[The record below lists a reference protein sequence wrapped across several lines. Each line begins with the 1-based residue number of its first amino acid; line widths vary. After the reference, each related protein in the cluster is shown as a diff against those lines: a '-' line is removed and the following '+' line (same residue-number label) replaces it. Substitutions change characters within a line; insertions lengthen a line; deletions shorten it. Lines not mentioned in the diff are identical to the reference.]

1 MTRVAIIGGGI
12 GGLTAANAL
21 ARKGIEVAVY
31 EAAAE
36 LKEIGAGVALHPNA
50 MRVLRAIGVEDA
62 IRAVAGQSEWQYNR
76 AWTGRV
82 ISRSARSKQAAAL
95 GIAGATV
102 HRADMLDA
110 LAQALP
116 ADIVT
121 LGKRCT
127 GVRTDGDGSTAV
139 ATFAD
144 GTEAEA
150 DVIIGADGIHS
161 AARTA
166 LFGPDAPRFTGKICY
181 RSVIPAAKV
190 TGKPF
195 DTGFGQW
202 LGPHGTIVVYPM
214 RGTELINV
222 VCHYDDDGYRH
233 ESWVTE
239 CEGAEVLDRYSGWS
253 PELLR
258 LFAAG
263 DTWYKWAL
271 YDRDPIPA
279 WTSGRVSLLG
289 DAAHPM
295 LPYLGQGACQALEDG
310 AVLATALAAE
320 DGDPAAALAR
330 YEATRRPR
338 ASRVVLAAR
347 ERGLSNHLPSRW
359 AALRR
364 DVGIAVRKRLNPKDV
379 DGRGAS
385 WLADY
390 DATTPDV
397 LDSPGGLRPPST
409 PQTSSSS

>member
-21 ARKGIEVAVY
+21 SRKGIEVAVY

-62 IRAVAGQSEWQYNR
+62 VRAVAGQSQWQYSR

-82 ISRSARSKQAAAL
+82 ISKSHQSRQAASL

-116 ADIVT
+116 AGMVR

-127 GVRTDGDGSTAV
+127 GVRAGGDGIPA
-139 ATFAD
+139 AAFAD

-161 AARTA
+161 AVRTA

-181 RSVIPAAKV
+181 RSVIPAEKV
-190 TGKPF
+190 AGKPF

-239 CEGAEVLDRYSGWS
+239 CDGAEVLDRYSGWN
-253 PELLR
+253 PALLR

-279 WTSGRVSLLG
+279 WTRGRVTLLG

-310 AVLATALAAE
+310 AVLAMALAAE
-320 DGDPAAALAR
+320 GSDPARGLAR

-338 ASRVVLAAR
+338 ASRVVLTAR

-364 DVGIAVRKRLNPKDV
+364 DVAIAVRKRLNPKDV

-390 DATTPDV
+390 DATAPET
-397 LDSPGGLRPPST
+397 LSR
-409 PQTSSSS
+409 